1 MENTLALNKEKF
13 MCLLDEY
20 QVSGEDLKVLTA
32 LGRVLESETDFFTAP
47 ASTKY
52 HAAYPGGLFDHC
64 LGVTQQ
70 LIELNDKGVC
80 TWGRPI
86 SPFLIGIL
94 HDATKFGAYL
104 QQHRSNLVSGD
115 MESYYIRNLEHTELS
130 RIHGEDSVL
139 KASVLLLKA
148 CPGFLLSEEECEC
161 IRWHMGAYEGKDS
174 WAGYDAAIRKFPNV
188 LWTHTAD
195 MYASK
200 VMEVP
205 DAL

>member
-1 MENTLALNKEKF
+1 MENTLMLNKQKYME
-13 MCLLDEY
+13 LLEEY
-20 QVSGEDLKVLTA
+20 QVSGEDLKILTA
-32 LGRVLESETDFFTAP
+32 LGRVLENETDFFTAP

-64 LGVTQQ
+64 LGVTQK
-70 LIELNDKGVC
+70 LIELSDKGIC
-80 TWGRPI
+80 TWNRPI

-115 MESYYIRNLEHTELS
+115 MESYYICNPERTELS
-130 RIHGEDSVL
+130 CIHGEDSVL

-148 CPGFLLSEEECEC
+148 YPGFSLNEEEWEC
-161 IRWHMGAYEGKDS
+161 IHWHMGAYEGKDS
-174 WAGYDAAIRKFPNV
+174 WPGYDAAIRKFPNV